1 MVKGGFL
8 VDSAIIQME
17 DVHKWYGH
25 LHVLRGINLSVQPGE
40 VVVLIGPSGSGKST
54 LLRCLNGLEPIQKGN
69 IVVDGIQLKGQKN
82 LVALR
87 REVGFVFQSFNLYPH
102 MTILENVVLA
112 PMKVRG
118 VSRREAEDT
127 AMRYLERVGIKDQAS
142 KRPIALS
149 GGQQQRAA
157 IARALAMNPKI
168 MLFDE
173 PTSALDPE
181 MIAEVLQVMSD
192 LAEGGMTMMVVS
204 HEMGFARE
212 VSDRVLFMDQGIIVE
227 QGPAEQIFGD
237 PKEERTKKFLSQIV
251 YEGNRVA
258 SIESKEGGV
267 CA

>member
-1 MVKGGFL
+1 M
-8 VDSAIIQME
+8 DSAIIQME

-251 YEGNRVA
+251 
-258 SIESKEGGV
+258 
-267 CA
+267 

>member
-251 YEGNRVA
+251 
-258 SIESKEGGV
+258 
-267 CA
+267 

>member
-127 AMRYLERVGIKDQAS
+127 AMRYLKRVGIKDQAS
-142 KRPIALS
+142 KRPTALS
-149 GGQQQRAA
+149 GGQQRAA

-212 VSDRVLFMDQGIIVE
+212 VSDRVLFMDQGTIVE

-251 YEGNRVA
+251 
-258 SIESKEGGV
+258 
-267 CA
+267 